1 MKKYLLYIVC
11 FISFTSCGDFLDEYS
26 QDLVVVKTVEDLDE
40 VLLGDVYLPNKAPTA
55 FLSSSFVSWLNFL
68 DDDINTV
75 IYRRGGDKWL
85 STKRCSVI
93 RGCSSERTRCQNQ
106 RAMLYM
112 PTTL

>member
-55 FLSSSFVSWLNFL
+55 LFIVGEGISGCLQN
-68 DDDINTV
+68 
-75 IYRRGGDKWL
+75 G
-85 STKRCSVI
+85 CMVI
-93 RGCSSERTRCQNQ
+93 RIGCKRLERLLMGVLPLLVMIVLGWR
-106 RAMLYM
+106 LIIV
-112 PTTL
+112 

>member
-11 FISFTSCGDFLDEYS
+11 FICLTSCGDFLDEYS

-68 DDDINTV
+68 DDDITLFIVGVEISGYPPNGCTV
-75 IYRRGGDKWL
+75 IRIGC
-85 STKRCSVI
+85 KRSVPLLTEVL
-93 RGCSSERTRCQNQ
+93 RSLVMVVLG
-106 RAMLYM
+106 
-112 PTTL
+112 